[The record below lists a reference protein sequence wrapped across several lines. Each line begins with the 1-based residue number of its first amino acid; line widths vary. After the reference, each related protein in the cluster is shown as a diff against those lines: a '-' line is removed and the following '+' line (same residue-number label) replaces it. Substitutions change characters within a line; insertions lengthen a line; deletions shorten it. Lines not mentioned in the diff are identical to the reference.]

1 MARKRASRAL
11 EELYLKRFC
20 LDTHQVTLEGL
31 CFSNVALV
39 LKPGEFDRTLL
50 LSPPHHAGV
59 TLQLRSALCFT
70 LLCPQPRRYTAR
82 HEYGEPTECEVRA
95 NPRLPRSLLQQRAD
109 PGGCAGFL
117 PRFRDHAA
125 RLGDARG
132 IAKLSGD
139 LSQPAAGQGT
149 DGALA
154 AERGE
159 LRVRVELDQASSA
172 RPRRTRALMAV
183 RPT

>member
-1 MARKRASRAL
+1 MPVAPWPPEAPPALRRKMWRPRIQ
-11 EELYLKRFC
+11 RFAGCVRSVATRPDRLPRRRSDRGNAIC
-20 LDTHQVTLEGL
+20 L
-31 CFSNVALV
+31 
-39 LKPGEFDRTLL
+39 
-50 LSPPHHAGV
+50 PP
-59 TLQLRSALCFT
+59 QLRSALCFT

-109 PGGCAGFL
+109 PGECVGFL

-125 RLGDARG
+125 KLGDARG

-159 LRVRVELDQASSA
+159 LRVRVRRDQA
-172 RPRRTRALMAV
+172 
-183 RPT
+183 

>member
-11 EELYLKRFC
+11 EELYLKGFW
-20 LDTHQVTLEGL
+20 LDTNQVRLEGL

-50 LSPPHHAGV
+50 LSPPHPAGV

-95 NPRLPRSLLQQRAD
+95 NPRLPRSLLQQRPY
-109 PGGCAGFL
+109 PGQCVGFL
-117 PRFRDHAA
+117 PPFRHP
-125 RLGDARG
+125 
-132 IAKLSGD
+132 
-139 LSQPAAGQGT
+139 PAN
-149 DGALA
+149 
-154 AERGE
+154 
-159 LRVRVELDQASSA
+159 LRDPHCIS
-172 RPRRTRALMAV
+172 
-183 RPT
+183 